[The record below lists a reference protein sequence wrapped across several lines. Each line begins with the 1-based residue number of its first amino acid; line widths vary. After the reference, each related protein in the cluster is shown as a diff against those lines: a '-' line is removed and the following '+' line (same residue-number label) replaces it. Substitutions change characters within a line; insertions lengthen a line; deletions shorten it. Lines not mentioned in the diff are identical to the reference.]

1 MRRALFF
8 LFVLPFSSF
17 AQGSGSNVVFDGN
30 NDYINLG
37 TGVAAGTRF
46 TQECWIYHT
55 ITDNNFHGFLGTEPG
70 SGGAKNRAPGI
81 WIYQQDKIHAG
92 FGDGTNWNSWV
103 SNAGAVPA
111 NTWNHVAITFDG
123 TNYKLY
129 VNGDS
134 VYNST
139 VGSGKTPLAANILN
153 IGRIDN
159 YFQGNID
166 EVRVWNV
173 VRTRTQLRDNMCK
186 KLTGSEANLVGYWR
200 LDNGAGASAT
210 ATVVGTTGT
219 LTNGPTW
226 TTSSAPI
233 GDASTHLYTNSWA
246 GQTISLS
253 SSNRGDFQVNT
264 VSGTPKG
271 VHLYRVDAV
280 PNTTSGL
287 TGLGGN
293 NKYFGT
299 FIAGGTAPT
308 YTSVYDYSTF
318 AAALADEANLVMNTR
333 AHNAATP
340 WTNSLATLN
349 TGANTMTKTG
359 ISARGEFILSNPVTP
374 LPIELINFSA
384 NQNEDKV
391 DLYWTTATEINNDYF
406 TIEKTKDFVNYESV
420 STIDGADNS
429 TTIINYQTKDN
440 TPYRGISYYRLKQT
454 DFNGDY
460 TYSPLVAVD
469 FKSNTEFSFD
479 LYPNPSSG
487 DNVNLLLNGSKDQEV
502 LVVVYDINGKE
513 SYSKVVITSDDG
525 GNVYAIDPSNK
536 LSPGVYLVTATSNQ
550 SIFSKRMI
558 VK

>member
-1 MRRALFF
+1 MRFIFCF
-8 LFVLPFSSF
+8 LLVLPFSTF
-17 AQGSGSNVVFDGN
+17 AQGSGTNVVFDGT
-30 NDYINLG
+30 NDYISLG

-92 FGDGTNWNSWV
+92 FGDGTTWNSWV

-111 NTWNHVAITFDG
+111 NTWNHVAVTFDG

-134 VYNST
+134 VFNST

-159 YFQGNID
+159 YFKGNID

-173 VRTRTQLRDNMCK
+173 VRTRTQIRDNMCK

-200 LDNGAGASAT
+200 LDNGAGTSAT
-210 ATVVGTTGT
+210 ATGVGTTGT

-226 TTSSAPI
+226 ATSSAPI
-233 GDASTHLYTNSWA
+233 GDASAYLYTNSWA
-246 GQTISLS
+246 GQTINLS
-253 SSNRGDFQVNT
+253 SSNRGDFQLNT

-287 TGLGGN
+287 SGLGGN
-293 NKYFGT
+293 DKYFGT
-299 FIAGGTAPT
+299 FVSGGTAPT
-308 YTSVYDYSTF
+308 YTAVYDYTTF

-340 WTNSLATLN
+340 WTNSSATLN

-374 LPIELINFSA
+374 LPIELISFFA

-391 DLYWTTATEINNDYF
+391 DLYWTTVTEINNDYF
-406 TIEKTKDFVNYESV
+406 VVDKTKDFIHFETVSTLDGAGNSVIPVNYQLY
-420 STIDGADNS
+420 DLA
-429 TTIINYQTKDN
+429 
-440 TPYRGISYYRLKQT
+440 PYNGLSYYRLKQV
-454 DFNGDY
+454 DFNGDHVY
-460 TYSPLVAVD
+460 YPYVAVD
-469 FKSNTEFSFD
+469 YKSSDEFSFE
-479 LYPNPSSG
+479 LYPNPGSA
-487 DNVNLLLNGSKDQEV
+487 DNINLLLNSEKDKEV
-502 LVVVYDINGKE
+502 LVVLFDVNGKE
-513 SYSKVVITSDDG
+513 VYSKVLLTSTDG
-525 GNVYAIDPSNK
+525 ENVYAIDPSSK
-536 LSPGVYLVTATSNQ
+536 ISPGVYLVTATSNQ
-550 SIFSKRMI
+550 NIYSKRLI
-558 VK
+558 IR